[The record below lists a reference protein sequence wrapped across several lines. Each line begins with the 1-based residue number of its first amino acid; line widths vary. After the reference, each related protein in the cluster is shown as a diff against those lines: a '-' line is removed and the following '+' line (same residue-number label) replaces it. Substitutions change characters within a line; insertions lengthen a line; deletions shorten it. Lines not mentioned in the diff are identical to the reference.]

1 MCPFIQ
7 KKHNPEVGSRYA
19 DAVMEGDGKVV
30 GFVSYSTQT
39 KFVQLLAVSSQCYSQ
54 GFYHMLKGRL
64 SWVVEMLLNFALHRK
79 MIRLRHFIGARDI
92 VHLTRFLLKRY
103 RHYLPIQNSLNI
115 ASMLS

>member
-54 GFYHMLKGRL
+54 GYGAELLSYAERQIKLGGGDVVKLCITPKNDKAAAFYRRQGYCSSDTL
-64 SWVVEMLLNFALHRK
+64 
-79 MIRLRHFIGARDI
+79 FIKKI
-92 VHLTRFLLKRY
+92 
-103 RHYLPIQNSLNI
+103 
-115 ASMLS
+115 